1 MTQNEIYRYWDGVMQ
16 EAINS
21 GNEEVKAFVVPAFIK
36 FQNIMAGSPVPPTA
50 PNVQVSDTTGDQ
62 GKNRKP

>member
-50 PNVQVSDTTGDQ
+50 PNVQVSDTSKAESGN
-62 GKNRKP
+62 KS